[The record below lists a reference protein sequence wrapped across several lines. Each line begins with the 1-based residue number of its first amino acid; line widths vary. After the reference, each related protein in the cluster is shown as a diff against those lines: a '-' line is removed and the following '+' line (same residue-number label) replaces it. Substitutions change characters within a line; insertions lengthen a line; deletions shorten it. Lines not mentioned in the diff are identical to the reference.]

1 MITEKETIKCEVVFN
16 EERTHR
22 FSWKRVWNKDKP
34 MVAVVMLNPCSA
46 DCVVTDTTTSLVV
59 NNVAALEKFGGVE
72 IVNLYSMLTSKL
84 NFRWNSDEDLNHPEN
99 DNYIIT
105 AAKESEAV
113 IVAWGRAVDENKRII
128 GRVEQVMKL
137 LEPFSEKLICISHGE
152 NSGFHPL
159 TPCVR
164 SGWTLVKFEYK
175 KPDEN
180 IDSEAQTD
188 NNIEV
193 KVEVKDVVSE

>member
-34 MVAVVMLNPCSA
+34 MVSVIMLNPCSA

-59 NNVAALEKFGGVE
+59 NNVAALEKYGGVE

-84 NFRWNSDEDLNHPEN
+84 NFRWNSDNDLNHPEN

-105 AAKESEAV
+105 AAKESETV
-113 IVAWGRAVDENKRII
+113 IVAWGRAADEHKRISS
-128 GRVEQVMKL
+128 RVEQVMKL
-137 LEPFSEKLICISHGE
+137 LESYSDKLMCISHGE

-164 SGWTLVKFEYK
+164 SGWTLVKYEYK
-175 KPDEN
+175 KPDDKIEN
-180 IDSEAQTD
+180 TA
-188 NNIEV
+188 EV
-193 KVEVKDVVSE
+193 KEVIPE

>member
-1 MITEKETIKCEVVFN
+1 MITEKETIKCEVIFN

-22 FSWKRVWNKDKP
+22 FSWKRIWNKDKP
-34 MVAVVMLNPCSA
+34 IVAVVMLNPCSA
-46 DCVVTDTTTSLVV
+46 DCIVTDTTTSLVV
-59 NNVAALEKFGGVE
+59 NNVASLEKYGGVE

-84 NFRWNSDEDLNHPEN
+84 NFRWNSDNDLNHPEN
-99 DNYIIT
+99 DNYILT

-113 IVAWGRAVDENKRII
+113 IVAWGRAADENKRII

-137 LEPFSEKLICISHGE
+137 LEPFSEKLMCISYGE

-164 SGWTLVKFEYK
+164 SRWTLVKYEYK
-175 KPDEN
+175 KPYDK
-180 IDSEAQTD
+180 
-188 NNIEV
+188 IEV
-193 KVEVKDVVSE
+193 IAEVKDVVIE

>member
-1 MITEKETIKCEVVFN
+1 MI
-16 EERTHR
+16 
-22 FSWKRVWNKDKP
+22 
-34 MVAVVMLNPCSA
+34 
-46 DCVVTDTTTSLVV
+46 
-59 NNVAALEKFGGVE
+59 
-72 IVNLYSMLTSKL
+72 TSKL

-99 DNYIIT
+99 DNYILT

-137 LEPFSEKLICISHGE
+137 LEPFSEKLMCISHGE

-164 SGWTLVKFEYK
+164 SGWTLVKYEYK
-175 KPDEN
+175 KPD
-180 IDSEAQTD
+180 DK
-188 NNIEV
+188 IEV